1 MMFKSWPQMLLQKLQ
16 QSQKNLLSTRVTII
30 NERVRKYIQPL
41 LACWYVGCK
50 LIMSTVKRFSPEF
63 HIFPRSFASRPHIR
77 PLDNFSAANITS
89 LHTSRLEGFI
99 YQIYPEWCSPN
110 FKPHIHNDKT
120 IGSKF
125 NSRWEG
131 VFLVTEEWTCLFFLI
146 KLYQRT
152 MKSNY
157 PTQETISCS

>member
-16 QSQKNLLSTRVTII
+16 QSQQNLLSTRVTII

-89 LHTSRLEGFI
+89 LHTSCLEGLFTK
-99 YQIYPEWCSPN
+99 YTPSDVLQISYVTSTTLKLLVQNLIQDERGFLLLQRNEHVYLFYKVVPEDN
-110 FKPHIHNDKT
+110 EK
-120 IGSKF
+120 
-125 NSRWEG
+125 
-131 VFLVTEEWTCLFFLI
+131 
-146 KLYQRT
+146 
-152 MKSNY
+152 
-157 PTQETISCS
+157 